1 MKNIVKNKART
12 VCITGAGGGI
22 GRAIAIE
29 MNNAG
34 FNVALVDLNVE
45 GLKKTIKLLN
55 NHQSSYLSLNIDI
68 TKVSEIKKM
77 VKMVIEKFGSL
88 DVMVNNAGVTR
99 AAKIEDLNENDWNW
113 IVDVNAKGTFFCLQE
128 AAKQMIK
135 QKSGGRI
142 INMSS
147 NGAKG
152 FVDVSNVIYAA
163 SKGAVL
169 SMTKTAAQQLGKYG
183 ITVNSICPGVTL
195 TDILEK
201 IIATRANEQ
210 NKTREEVLKH
220 YLRDV
225 PTGQANTPREIAL
238 MVLFLSSEGGK
249 NISGQSYNIDGGV
262 IPS

>member
-1 MKNIVKNKART
+1 MEENSLNQNKT

-29 MNNAG
+29 MNKEG
-34 FNVALVDLNVE
+34 YNVACADINLDGLNQTIQLLRNE
-45 GLKKTIKLLN
+45 KSQAIALKT
-55 NHQSSYLSLNIDI
+55 D
-68 TKVSEIKKM
+68 VSNVFDIKKM
-77 VKMVIEKFGSL
+77 VNEVVKTFNSL
-88 DVMVNNAGVTR
+88 DIMVNNAGVTR
-99 AAKIEDLNENDWNW
+99 AAKIEDLNEKDWNW
-113 IVDVNAKGTFFCLQE
+113 IFDVNAKGTFFCMQE

-135 QKSGGRI
+135 QQTGGRI

-152 FVDVSNVIYAA
+152 FVDVSNAIYAA

-201 IIATRANEQ
+201 IIETRAKEQ
-210 NKTREEVLKH
+210 NKTRDETLKH

-225 PTGQANTPREIAL
+225 PTGQANDPREIAL
-238 MVLFLSSEGGK
+238 MVLFLSSEGGR
-249 NISGQSYNIDGGV
+249 NISGQSYNIDGDAV
-262 IPS
+262 PS